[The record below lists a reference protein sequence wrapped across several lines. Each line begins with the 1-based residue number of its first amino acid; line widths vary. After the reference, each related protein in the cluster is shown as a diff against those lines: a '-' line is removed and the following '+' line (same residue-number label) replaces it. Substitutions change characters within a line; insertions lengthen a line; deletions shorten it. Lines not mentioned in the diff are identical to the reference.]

1 MDYLWLKALHI
12 IVAIT
17 WIGGMLTVAGTTAAF
32 AGLSGSDVNRAQFFA
47 RIRKWDRLITTPAMI
62 AVWVLG
68 LTLAVTGQWFPQPW
82 IEAKI
87 AIVLALSAFHGML
100 SGRLRRL
107 ATGQISKGK
116 ASQVGY
122 VIIIAAV
129 TLIVFLVVV
138 KPF

>member
-1 MDYLWLKALHI
+1 MDYLWFKAVHI

-17 WIGGMLTVAGTTAAF
+17 WVGGMLTVAGTTAAF
-32 AGLSGSDVNRAQFFA
+32 AGFSEGAADRAQFFA
-47 RIRKWDRLITTPAMI
+47 RIRKWDRLVTTPAMI

-82 IEAKI
+82 LEAKI

-107 ATGQISKGK
+107 ATGQTSKGK
-116 ASQVGY
+116 ASQAGY
-122 VIIIAAV
+122 ITIVAAV
-129 TLIVFLVVV
+129 SLIVFLVVI